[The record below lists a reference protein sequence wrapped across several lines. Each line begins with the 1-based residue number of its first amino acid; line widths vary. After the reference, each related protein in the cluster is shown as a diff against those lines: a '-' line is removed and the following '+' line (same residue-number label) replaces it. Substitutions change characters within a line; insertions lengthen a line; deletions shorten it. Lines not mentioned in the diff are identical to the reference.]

1 MELIN
6 KFILCAML
14 MINVAFCSNNSSIPT
29 HISGCTNQLCG
40 DFEIPY
46 PFGLDKGCFM
56 EPPYLFQIYCKNS
69 KPYLFN
75 SGFSVS
81 KLSVAAGE
89 VTLMLPI
96 AQDCY
101 TENGT
106 QLKNNVSDFNQ
117 AFNQYFSVSFVR
129 NKFYSIGCDNL
140 ATINGFRGDNNYTTG
155 CISSCSYAHE
165 VDLKSC
171 SGVGCCKTSIPSGLN
186 SYRFSLRSNNHH
198 RSVWSFNPCSYSFF
212 MEETEFNFSRLEEFT
227 NLTQVP
233 VMVDFA
239 VGFESCEVAKKNMT
253 SYACKEN
260 TVCVDSIPRD
270 GYLCWCSKGYE
281 GNPFLGCT
289 DVDECKKEPNLCKNG
304 ICQNTPGS
312 FKCLCQKGY
321 LPQNETICSLDVKD
335 NSRNRIV
342 DYIIVSVSMG
352 FVAIMATIGLMFW
365 GMKKRKLTKLRE
377 KFFEQNGGIML
388 QQRFSSHR
396 GSKDTTKIFTLEE
409 IKKATNNFHESRIL
423 GEGGYGIV
431 YKGELMEN
439 KFVAIKKSKVGI
451 QTQIEQF
458 INEMIVLMQI
468 NHKNVVKLFGCCLE
482 TEVPLLVYEF
492 ITNGNL
498 FEHIQNISN
507 EFSPLS
513 WELRLKIASETAG
526 ALAYLHSQTI
536 TQIIHRDVKTAN
548 ILLDENYT
556 AKVSDFGAS
565 RLNPLD
571 QDQLQTL
578 VQGTF
583 GYLDPEYM
591 YSSNL
596 TDKSDVYSFGVVL
609 AELLTSMKAIDFRR
623 DENDRNLANYF
634 VSALKG
640 DRILDIFDADIV
652 SDANVKALMEVA
664 NLAGRCLRVKSDER
678 PTMKEVAM
686 ELEGLRA
693 MEKHQQRE
701 ANFPTRETKYL
712 VESPLYPNCIHNVD
726 GESINNTSADYVNI
740 QNELL
745 NSYNS
750 GR

>member
-1 MELIN
+1 
-6 KFILCAML
+6 ML

-212 MEETEFNFSRLEEFT
+212 MEETEFNFSKLEEFT

-281 GNPFLGCT
+281 GNPFL

-321 LPQNETICSLDVKD
+321 LPQNETMCIDVKD

-352 FVAIMATIGLMFW
+352 FVAIMATIATEDL
-365 GMKKRKLTKLRE
+365 
-377 KFFEQNGGIML
+377 
-388 QQRFSSHR
+388 
-396 GSKDTTKIFTLEE
+396 KDTTKIFTLEE

-439 KFVAIKKSKVGI
+439 IFVAIKKSKVGI

-468 NHKNVVKLFGCCLE
+468 NHKNVVKLFGYCLE
-482 TEVPLLVYEF
+482 TEVPLL
-492 ITNGNL
+492 
-498 FEHIQNISN
+498 
-507 EFSPLS
+507 
-513 WELRLKIASETAG
+513 IASETAG

-548 ILLDENYT
+548 ILLDENYI

-596 TDKSDVYSFGVVL
+596 TDKSDVYSFGAVL

-701 ANFPTRETKYL
+701 ANFPTGETKYL